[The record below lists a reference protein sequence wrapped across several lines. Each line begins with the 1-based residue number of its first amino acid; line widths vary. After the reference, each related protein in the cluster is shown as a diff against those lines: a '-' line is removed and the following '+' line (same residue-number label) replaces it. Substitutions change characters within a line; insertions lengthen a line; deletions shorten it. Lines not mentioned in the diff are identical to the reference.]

1 MAAAVSIDGR
11 ESTDFQ
17 SEVIMASEFDETRT
31 PFLLITGL
39 SAASKKGAE
48 ARLRDLLVRFKTDVE
63 ILESI
68 DVKEANY
75 FKDTDSFFAIMKFKT
90 PRFAA
95 DFRETINTDCLFA
108 RTITVYYLPS
118 PRIDTI
124 ERTLSAARLPESYSH
139 RLIKVCLKNDT
150 LFILV

>member
-1 MAAAVSIDGR
+1 MAAAVSIDDS
-11 ESTDFQ
+11 ESTDLQ
-17 SEVIMASEFDETRT
+17 REVIMASEFDETRT
-31 PFLLITGL
+31 SFLLITGL

-48 ARLRDLLVRFKTDVE
+48 ARLRDLLVRYKKDEE

-90 PRFAA
+90 PQFAA
-95 DFRETINTDCLFA
+95 DFRETVYLDCLFA
-108 RTITVYYLPS
+108 RTITAYYLPS

-139 RLIKVCLKNDT
+139 RLIQVGFQKDT
-150 LFILV
+150 LLVWV